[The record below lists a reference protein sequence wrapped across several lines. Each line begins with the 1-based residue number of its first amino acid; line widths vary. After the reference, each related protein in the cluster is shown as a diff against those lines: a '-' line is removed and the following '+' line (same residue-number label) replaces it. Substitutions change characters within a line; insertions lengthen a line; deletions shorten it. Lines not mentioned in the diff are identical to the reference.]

1 MLMLIIGFRVCL
13 FSGPLLF
20 SASAAL
26 ESGLERILE
35 EDREDCG
42 VLARLWSFMKKMF
55 SLFLAFF
62 EVEISM
68 LLLRT
73 LLSLFPLL

>member
-13 FSGPLLF
+13 FSGPLL

-26 ESGLERILE
+26 ESGLEIILE

-55 SLFLAFF
+55 SLFLEFF